1 MAFDRTLF
9 ANNSMGAGN
18 EAPGVFSYKGSTNT
32 KAQVIADSFFDGVAD
47 RLEVDDAI
55 LASTSDTAPVFLY
68 VVSISA
74 ANVVVTGY
82 VLGA

>member
-9 ANNSMGAGN
+9 SGNVSAGSS
-18 EAPGVFSYKGSTNT
+18 APKVYTYKGSTNT
-32 KAQVIADSFFDGVAD
+32 KAEVIADSFFDSVAAQ
-47 RLEVDDAI
+47 LAVDDAI
-55 LASTSDTAPVFLY
+55 IASTSDTAPVFLY

-74 ANVVVTGY
+74 ADVVVTGY